1 MRGEKEEDII
11 GTQIVVVLVLVI
23 LLLSFGTMR
32 VLGKIGIC
40 LKKISIIPI
49 FKTQTS
55 FICP

>member
-11 GTQIVVVLVLVI
+11 GIVANIILVI
-23 LLLSFGTMR
+23 IGTML
-32 VLGKIGIC
+32 VLGKTGTC
-40 LKKISIIPI
+40 PKKILKIQI

>member
-1 MRGEKEEDII
+1 MRGEKNEDTI
-11 GTQIVVVLVLVI
+11 GTQMVLVLVI
-23 LLLSFGTMR
+23 RSLIFGTMR

-40 LKKISIIPI
+40 QKKILIIPI